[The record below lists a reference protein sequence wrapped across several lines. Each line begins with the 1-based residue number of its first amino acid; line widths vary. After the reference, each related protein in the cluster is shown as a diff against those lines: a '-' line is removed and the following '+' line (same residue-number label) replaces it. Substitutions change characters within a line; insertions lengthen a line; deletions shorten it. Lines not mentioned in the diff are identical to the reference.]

1 MSRGDLHETSFKCLV
16 FNVGFKPIFNYFQSR
31 HRATLSLRSASIQNK
46 TMLKIRQIFIR
57 SFSSVYKPPNKI
69 RLKNE
74 ALQSVLTHDIKTI
87 DWENVRKELISSERS
102 VSLNNVDGII
112 ITLCS
117 KECRLDIAKSYVNF
131 MRTKSVNI
139 NDASIGKL
147 LRLFYLNHVFE
158 KQPISAEDEA
168 EILKFCN
175 ALIEK
180 YPVMNDVLLE
190 NTIHGLCLTSDWIR
204 SLNLLESFVS
214 TGSSPSSTSFNCI
227 IAKAVA
233 EEKLEIAWDIL
244 KKMNERNMV
253 PRASVFI
260 DLFKKL
266 RNDTSSTEQL
276 LNVIKENSLMFPEES
291 INNFQKVFGDKCR
304 IMNINRSGKCKS
316 CNNELDSIQ
325 LNADE
330 FDKLSSTFLDDVL
343 IRKDVFLKSSPEEV
357 SRFKKFVEKTVPYG
371 CVIDGLNVAYSH
383 GTQQGPKMFAKN
395 VRKLVSP
402 RTNFK

>member
-1 MSRGDLHETSFKCLV
+1 
-16 FNVGFKPIFNYFQSR
+16 
-31 HRATLSLRSASIQNK
+31 
-46 TMLKIRQIFIR
+46 MLKIRQIFIR
-57 SFSSVYKPPNKI
+57 SLSSIYKPPNKI
-69 RLKNE
+69 RLRNE
-74 ALQSVLTHDIKTI
+74 ALQNVLSYDIEEI
-87 DWENVRKELISSERS
+87 DWENVRKELIASERS

-131 MRTKSVNI
+131 MQRKSVNM

-147 LRLFYLNHVFE
+147 LRLFYLNHVFQ
-158 KQPISAEDEA
+158 KQPISADDEV

-180 YPVMNDVLLE
+180 HPVMNDVLLE
-190 NTIHGLCLTSDWIR
+190 NIIHGLCLTCDWMK
-204 SLNLLESFVS
+204 SLKLLENFVS

-227 IAKAVA
+227 IAKAVV
-233 EEKLEIAWDIL
+233 EEKLDIAWEIL
-244 KKMNERNMV
+244 KKMTDKNMI

-266 RNDTSSTEQL
+266 RDDTSNTEEL
-276 LNVIKENSLMFPEES
+276 LNVIKENSLMFSEES
-291 INNFQKVFGDKCR
+291 INEFQKVFGDKCKVV
-304 IMNINRSGKCKS
+304 NINRSGKCKS
-316 CNNELDSIQ
+316 CNNKLDSIQ

-330 FDKLSSTFLDDVL
+330 FEKLSSTFLDDVL

-383 GTQQGPKMFAKN
+383 GPQQGPKMFAKN
-395 VRKLVSP
+395 VRNLSNWIQNYRKIFSGC
-402 RTNFK
+402 NGCEIFC